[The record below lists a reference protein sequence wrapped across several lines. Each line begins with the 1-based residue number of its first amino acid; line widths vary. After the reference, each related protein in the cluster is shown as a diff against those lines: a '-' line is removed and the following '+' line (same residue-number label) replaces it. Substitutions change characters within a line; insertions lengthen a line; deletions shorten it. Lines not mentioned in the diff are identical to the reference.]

1 MLLVVVVLVKKLIM
15 NSYENKPNN
24 EILINIK
31 QMQIDYEHLK
41 QKILNDYDRL
51 LEMEKEF
58 AKANKVIMNRLNGE
72 NK

>member
-1 MLLVVVVLVKKLIM
+1 M

-58 AKANKVIMNRLNGE
+58 AKANKVIMNRLNGD

>member
-1 MLLVVVVLVKKLIM
+1 VLVKKLIM
-15 NSYENKPNN
+15 NNYENKPNN

>member
-1 MLLVVVVLVKKLIM
+1 
-15 NSYENKPNN
+15 
-24 EILINIK
+24 
-31 QMQIDYEHLK
+31 MQIDYEHLK

>member
-1 MLLVVVVLVKKLIM
+1 MLVGVVVLLKKLIM
-15 NSYENKPNN
+15 NNYENKPNN

>member
-1 MLLVVVVLVKKLIM
+1 MD
-15 NSYENKPNN
+15 NYENKPNN
-24 EILINIK
+24 DILINIK

-72 NK
+72 KK

>member
-1 MLLVVVVLVKKLIM
+1 M
-15 NSYENKPNN
+15 NNYENKPNN

-31 QMQIDYEHLK
+31 QMQIDYAHLK
-41 QKILNDYDRL
+41 QKILNDYNRL

-58 AKANKVIMNRLNGE
+58 AKANKVIMSRLNGE

>member
-1 MLLVVVVLVKKLIM
+1 MLVVVVALVKKLIM
-15 NSYENKPNN
+15 NNYENKPNN

>member
-1 MLLVVVVLVKKLIM
+1 M
-15 NSYENKPNN
+15 NNYENKPNN
-24 EILINIK
+24 DILINIK

-72 NK
+72 KK

>member
-1 MLLVVVVLVKKLIM
+1 MLVGVVVLLKKLIM
-15 NSYENKPNN
+15 NNYENKPNN
-24 EILINIK
+24 DILINIK

>member
-1 MLLVVVVLVKKLIM
+1 MLVVVVVLVKKLIM
-15 NSYENKPNN
+15 NNYENKPNN

>member
-1 MLLVVVVLVKKLIM
+1 M

>member
-1 MLLVVVVLVKKLIM
+1 MLVGVVVLLKKLIM
-15 NSYENKPNN
+15 NNYENKPNN

-58 AKANKVIMNRLNGE
+58 AKANKVIMSRLNGE

>member
-1 MLLVVVVLVKKLIM
+1 MLVVVVVLVKKLIM

-58 AKANKVIMNRLNGE
+58 AKANKVIMNRLNGD

>member
-1 MLLVVVVLVKKLIM
+1 M
-15 NSYENKPNN
+15 NNYENKPNN

-31 QMQIDYEHLK
+31 EMQIDYEHLK

>member
-1 MLLVVVVLVKKLIM
+1 MLVVAVVLVKKLIM
-15 NSYENKPNN
+15 NNYENKPNN

>member
-58 AKANKVIMNRLNGE
+58 AKANKVIMNRLNGG

>member
-1 MLLVVVVLVKKLIM
+1 MLLVVVVSVKKLTM
-15 NSYENKPNN
+15 NNYENKPNN